1 MTTANYADVEM
12 SLAQMAEKWGVGEKT
27 IENWTEFVYQA
38 FGHSIPKRGAFY
50 YVDTFLLDLVREES
64 SSPLTCCQL
73 VPIDLQAVSKMFQ
86 L

>member
-50 YVDTFLLDLVREES
+50 YQEFSYLNSLK
-64 SSPLTCCQL
+64 Q
-73 VPIDLQAVSKMFQ
+73 
-86 L
+86 